1 MIFAGKMDETLSFY
15 DVVETQSA
23 TGYKHSEE
31 RFMFTCKAEKVKTK
45 ENYGVDAEELFHTL
59 TLTFRL
65 RFRAQVKETNIVVF
79 RDEKYRI
86 ISMDRY
92 PRDNELVIK
101 ITKINE

>member
-45 ENYGVDAEELFHTL
+45 ENFDVDADELFHVL

-79 RDEKYRI
+79 RDGKYRI
-86 ISMDRY
+86 TSIDRY
-92 PRDNELVIK
+92 PRTNEMVIK
-101 ITKINE
+101 IMKINE